1 MTEQN
6 MVNRRGSL
14 FWLLLCLLILWGGV
28 WLHTSRGYTHFDLSG
43 HAWGSDDAY
52 ISYRYA
58 RNLAEGHGLVFN
70 PGEPVEGY
78 SNFLYVLL
86 LTPLFWL
93 LPDQWIF
100 GASVVLNAG
109 FAATAL
115 SVWRWHLGRRFDATA
130 VALGTL
136 LFVLTLSLWVWV
148 SSGLE
153 TPLVLLL
160 QLLTVALLDRTLDDD
175 AAMPLLCVS
184 LVLLILARADGFIT
198 PLVVVAFL
206 GLQGRWR
213 SVLATGLTV
222 ALTIGSYFTWRYAY
236 YGYWLPNTFYVK
248 VSGPLPQRLNQA
260 WVQLQE
266 IGWQQGLGFWLMV
279 MVVAAAVVAWRIVRQ
294 PAQWRRFS
302 RFELVLAAAW
312 LAYWFFVGGDVF
324 GERFLL
330 VLFPLGVFLLF
341 WVGNGRYRYWLIG
354 LGLLALVWQLNPVRS
369 DGRFAYTSP
378 KYDRWVTLGQFLQAE
393 HPGQSLAVDAAGKMP
408 YFTNTQTLDM
418 LGLTDEF
425 LAHGQTDFFEMPG
438 HNKFNVDYILSR
450 QPDIIAAW
458 FAPCPGGLCD
468 FKDMTWDLTRE
479 RYEAA
484 GYELHYVVNVGQ
496 FSLAQDIVN
505 VLGWEAA
512 AVGQLRSQGYAYAV
526 LSRRP

>member
-1 MTEQN
+1 MIERN
-6 MVNRRGSL
+6 ILNNRGAL
-14 FWLLLCLLILWGGV
+14 LWLLLSLVILLGGV
-28 WLHTSRGYTHFDLSG
+28 WLHTSRGYSHFDLSG

-70 PGEPVEGY
+70 PGERVEGY

-93 LPDQWIF
+93 LPDTWVY
-100 GASVVLNAG
+100 GASVLLNVG
-109 FAATAL
+109 FAVTAL
-115 SVWRWHLGRRFDATA
+115 MIWRWYLGRWFGKTA
-130 VALGTL
+130 VILGSL

-153 TPLVLLL
+153 TPLILFLL
-160 QLLTVALLDRTLDDD
+160 LLTVAALDRTLADNK
-175 AAMPLLCVS
+175 ALPLLCAV
-184 LVLLILARADGFIT
+184 LALLILARADGFIT
-198 PLVVVAFL
+198 PLVVVGFL
-206 GLQGRWR
+206 ALQGRWR
-213 SVLATGLTV
+213 SAWITGLTV
-222 ALTIGSYFTWRYAY
+222 ALTIAFYFVWRYAY

-248 VSGPLPQRLNQA
+248 VSGPLPQRLSQA
-260 WVQLQE
+260 WQQLQE
-266 IGWQQGLGFWLMV
+266 IAWQQGLGFWLI
-279 MVVAAAVVAWRIVRQ
+279 VVALALGVVIWRMAQQ
-294 PAQWRRFS
+294 PDQWRRFA
-302 RFELVLAAAW
+302 RFELLLAVVW
-312 LAYWFFVGGDVF
+312 LGYWFFVGGDVF

-341 WVGNGRYRYWLIG
+341 WVGNGRYRDWVIA
-354 LGLLALVWQLNPVRS
+354 LALFALLWQLNPLRS
-369 DGRFAYTSP
+369 DGRFDYTTP

-393 HPGQSLAVDAAGKMP
+393 YPEASLAVDAAGKMP
-408 YFTNTQTLDM
+408 YFTNTYTLDM

-438 HNKFNVDYILSR
+438 HNKYNVDYILSR
-450 QPDIIAAW
+450 QPDVITAW
-458 FAPCPGGLCD
+458 FAPCPGGACD

-484 GYELHYVVNVGQ
+484 GYTLHYVVNVGQ
-496 FSLAQDIVN
+496 FSLEQDIVD
-505 VLGWEAA
+505 VAGWEAT

-526 LSRRP
+526 LTR